1 MWVVAG
7 VLIAAVL
14 FGGTNVVLTA
24 RRASKFPE
32 YWSDRMDEPVP
43 TNAIRL
49 VALGDSSVQAIG
61 ADEPM
66 MLRLFCVL
74 LTLPAA

>member
-32 YWSDRMDEPVP
+32 YWSDRMD
-43 TNAIRL
+43 
-49 VALGDSSVQAIG
+49 
-61 ADEPM
+61 
-66 MLRLFCVL
+66 
-74 LTLPAA
+74 

>member
-1 MWVVAG
+1 
-7 VLIAAVL
+7 
-14 FGGTNVVLTA
+14 
-24 RRASKFPE
+24 
-32 YWSDRMDEPVP
+32 MDEPVP